1 MEICMIARGR
11 KWQLQEAKNKLSE
24 VVRRARDEG
33 PQVVTLRGEDVA
45 VVVDARTFSSPS
57 EGMSQGDAIL
67 RSMRQ
72 WGAENADVELD
83 LPPRTTD
90 TSLPPR
96 LDDES

>member
-1 MEICMIARGR
+1 MIARGR
-11 KWQLQEAKNKLSE
+11 KWQLQEAKNKFSE

-67 RSMRQ
+67 RAMRQ
-72 WGAENADVELD
+72 WAAENAEVELD
-83 LPPRTTD
+83 LPPRAID
-90 TSLPPR
+90 SSPLPG
-96 LDDES
+96 LDDEA